1 MERSGGSSTGG
12 CCEGPKVSTGTLYI
26 VATPLGNL
34 EDITL
39 RAIRVLREVSVVAC
53 EDTRRTVKLLNR
65 YEIRTPLFIFHE
77 YNKMRAGKNI
87 LRRLRDGE
95 SVALV
100 SDAGT
105 PAISDPGYELV
116 REVIA
121 AGVPLE
127 VVPGPSALVAAL
139 VVSGL
144 PTDHFAFEGFLPAR
158 KEKRRKAMKALAG
171 ETRTM
176 IFYESPQ
183 RIAGFLQDA
192 AEIFGERRGCVVREL
207 TKIHEEILR
216 GTLPELA
223 GEIGGRDSVLGEVT
237 VVVGGA
243 QKTVE
248 LSVEEIVRAALEDAS
263 GSSRDLTREIAER
276 TGLSRKEIY
285 AEILRH
291 RGK

>member
-1 MERSGGSSTGG
+1 MSF
-12 CCEGPKVSTGTLYI
+12 GTLYI

-39 RAIRVLREVSVVAC
+39 RALRVLREVSTIAC
-53 EDTRRTVKLLNR
+53 EDTRRTVKILNK
-65 YEIRTPLFIFHE
+65 YEIRTPLSIYHD
-77 YNKMRAGKNI
+77 YNKQRAGATL
-87 LRRLRDGE
+87 LRRLKAGE

-116 REVIA
+116 REAIA
-121 AGVPLE
+121 SGVPVE

-144 PTDHFAFEGFLPAR
+144 PTDHFAFEGFLSAR
-158 KEKRRKAMKALAG
+158 KERRRKGLQELSG
-171 ETRTM
+171 EKRTM

-183 RIAGFLQDA
+183 RIAAFLHDA
-192 AEIFGERRGCVVREL
+192 AEILGDRRACLVREL
-207 TKIHEEILR
+207 TKVHEEILR

-223 GEIGGRDSVLGEVT
+223 AQVGGRESILGEIT
-237 VVVGGA
+237 VVIGGA
-243 QKTVE
+243 PKTVE
-248 LSVEEIVRAALEDAS
+248 LSVEEIVRAALEDES
-263 GSSRDLTREIAER
+263 GSSRDLAREIAER
-276 TGLSRKEIY
+276 TGLSRKEVY
-285 AEILRH
+285 AEILRQ

>member
-1 MERSGGSSTGG
+1 MTM
-12 CCEGPKVSTGTLYI
+12 STGTLYI

-39 RAIRVLREVSVVAC
+39 RAIRVLREVSVIAC
-53 EDTRRTVKLLNR
+53 EDTRRTVKILNR

-77 YNKMRAGKNI
+77 YNKVRAGASI

-116 REVIA
+116 REAIGG
-121 AGVPLE
+121 GVPIE
-127 VVPGPSALVAAL
+127 VVPGPSALIAAL

-144 PTDHFAFEGFLPAR
+144 PTDHFTFEGFLPAR
-158 KEKRRKAMKALAG
+158 REKRRKAMQNLAT
-171 ETRTM
+171 EKRTM

-183 RIAGFLQDA
+183 RVTSFLREA
-192 AEIFGERRGCVVREL
+192 SEVFGDRRACVVREL

-216 GTLPELA
+216 GTLPELDA
-223 GEIGGRDSVLGEVT
+223 EISRRESVLGEITIVI
-237 VVVGGA
+237 GGGE
-243 QKTVE
+243 KTVE
-248 LSVEEIVRAALEDAS
+248 LSVEEIVKAALEDAS
-263 GSSRDLTREIAER
+263 GSSRDLAREIAER
-276 TGLSRKEIY
+276 TGLSRKEVY
-285 AEILRH
+285 TEILRQ
-291 RGK
+291 RQK

>member
-1 MERSGGSSTGG
+1 M
-12 CCEGPKVSTGTLYI
+12 STGTLYI

-39 RAIRVLREVSVVAC
+39 RAIRVLKEVAVIAC
-53 EDTRRTVKLLNR
+53 EDTRRTVKILNR

-77 YNKMRAGKNI
+77 YNKARAGASI

-105 PAISDPGYELV
+105 PAISDPGFELV
-116 REVIA
+116 RETIG
-121 AGVPLE
+121 AGVHIE

-144 PTDHFAFEGFLPAR
+144 PTDHFTFEGFLPVR
-158 KEKRRKAMKALAG
+158 REKRRKAMEALAS

-183 RIAGFLQDA
+183 RLAAFLRDA
-192 AEIFGERRGCVVREL
+192 EEMFGDRRACVVREL

-216 GTLPELA
+216 GTIPELCA
-223 GEIGGRDSVLGEVT
+223 EISRREAVLGEITLVIG
-237 VVVGGA
+237 GGA
-243 QKTVE
+243 KTVE
-248 LSVEEIVRAALEDAS
+248 LSVEEVVRAALEGDS
-263 GSSRDLTREIAER
+263 GSSRDLAREIAGR
-276 TGLSRKEIY
+276 TGLSRKEVY
-285 AEILRH
+285 AEILKQRP
-291 RGK
+291 K

>member
-1 MERSGGSSTGG
+1 M
-12 CCEGPKVSTGTLYI
+12 STGTLYI

-39 RAIRVLREVSVVAC
+39 RAIRVLKEVSVVAC

-77 YNKMRAGKNI
+77 YNKLRAGASI

-95 SVALV
+95 SVGLV

-116 REVIA
+116 REAIG
-121 AGVPLE
+121 AGIPIE
-127 VVPGPSALVAAL
+127 VVPGPSALVSAL

-144 PTDHFAFEGFLPAR
+144 PTDHFTFEGFLPAR
-158 KEKRRKAMKALAG
+158 RERRRKALESLG
-171 ETRTM
+171 RETRTM

-183 RIAGFLQDA
+183 RVASFLREA
-192 AEIFGERRGCVVREL
+192 AEVFGDRRACVVREL

-216 GTLPELA
+216 GTLPELSLEVSRRESVR
-223 GEIGGRDSVLGEVT
+223 GEIT
-237 VVVGGA
+237 VVIGGA
-243 QKTVE
+243 PKTVE
-248 LSVEEIVRAALEDAS
+248 LSVEEIVRAALEDVS
-263 GSSRDLTREIAER
+263 GSSRDLAREISER
-276 TGLSRKEIY
+276 TGLSRKEVY
-285 AEILRH
+285 AEILRQ
-291 RGK
+291 RQA

>member
-1 MERSGGSSTGG
+1 MS
-12 CCEGPKVSTGTLYI
+12 KGTLYI

-39 RAIRVLREVSVVAC
+39 RAIRILKEASVIAC

-65 YEIRTPLFIFHE
+65 YEIRTPMFIFHD
-77 YNKMRAGKNI
+77 YNKLRAGAV
-87 LRRLRDGE
+87 LMRRLADGE

-116 REVIA
+116 REAIHA
-121 AGVPLE
+121 SVPVE
-127 VVPGPSALVAAL
+127 VVPGPSALISAL

-144 PTDHFAFEGFLPAR
+144 PTDHFAFEGFLPNR
-158 KEKRRKAMKALAG
+158 KEKRKKALQALSG

-183 RIAGFLQDA
+183 RVGAFLSEASEVLGD
-192 AEIFGERRGCVVREL
+192 RRACLVREL
-207 TKIHEEILR
+207 TKIHEEIARR
-216 GTLPELA
+216 GT
-223 GEIGGRDSVLGEVT
+223 VLGEIT
-237 VVVGGA
+237 LVVAGA

-248 LSVEEIVRAALEDAS
+248 MSVEEIVRAALSDAS
-263 GSSRDLTREIAER
+263 GSSRDLAREIADR
-276 TGLSRKEIY
+276 TGISRKEVY
-285 AEILRH
+285 GEILRQ

>member
-1 MERSGGSSTGG
+1 M
-12 CCEGPKVSTGTLYI
+12 STGTLYI

-39 RAIRVLREVSVVAC
+39 RAIRVLKEVTVIAC
-53 EDTRRTVKLLNR
+53 EDTRRTVKILNR

-77 YNKMRAGKNI
+77 YNKVRAGASI

-105 PAISDPGYELV
+105 PAISDPGFELV
-116 REVIA
+116 RETIG
-121 AGVPLE
+121 AGVHIE

-144 PTDHFAFEGFLPAR
+144 PTDHFTFEGFLPVR
-158 KEKRRKAMKALAG
+158 REKRRKAMEALAS

-183 RIAGFLQDA
+183 RLAAFLRDA
-192 AEIFGERRGCVVREL
+192 EEMFGDRRACVVREL

-216 GTLPELA
+216 GTIPELCA
-223 GEIGGRDSVLGEVT
+223 EISRRESVLGEITLVIG
-237 VVVGGA
+237 GGA
-243 QKTVE
+243 KTVE
-248 LSVEEIVRAALEDAS
+248 LSVEEVVRAALEGDS
-263 GSSRDLTREIAER
+263 GSSRDLAREIAGR
-276 TGLSRKEIY
+276 TGLSRKEVY
-285 AEILRH
+285 AEILKQRP
-291 RGK
+291 K

>member
-1 MERSGGSSTGG
+1 MG
-12 CCEGPKVSTGTLYI
+12 TGTLYI

-39 RAIRVLREVSVVAC
+39 RAIRVLREASVIAC
-53 EDTRRTVKLLNR
+53 EDTRRTVKILNR

-77 YNKMRAGKNI
+77 YNKVRAGGSI

-116 REVIA
+116 RGAID
-121 AGVPLE
+121 AGIPIE
-127 VVPGPSALVAAL
+127 VVPGPSALIAAL

-158 KEKRRKAMKALAG
+158 REKRRKAMQGLSAEK
-171 ETRTM
+171 RTM

-183 RIAGFLQDA
+183 RVAAFLREA
-192 AEIFGERRGCVVREL
+192 AEIFGDRRACVVREL

-223 GEIGGRDSVLGEVT
+223 EEVSRRASVLGEIT
-237 VVVGGA
+237 VVIGGGT
-243 QKTVE
+243 KTVE
-248 LSVEEIVRAALEDAS
+248 LSVEEIVRGALEDAS
-263 GSSRDLTREIAER
+263 GSSRDLAREIAER
-276 TGLSRKEIY
+276 TGLSRKEVY
-285 AEILRH
+285 AEILRQ
-291 RGK
+291 RQK

>member
-1 MERSGGSSTGG
+1 MG
-12 CCEGPKVSTGTLYI
+12 TGTLYI

-39 RAIRVLREVSVVAC
+39 RAIRTLKEASVIAC
-53 EDTRRTVKLLNR
+53 EDTRRTVRLLNK
-65 YEIRTPLFIFHE
+65 YEIRTPMVIFHD
-77 YNKMRAGKNI
+77 YNKERAGKI
-87 LRRLRDGE
+87 LMRRLADGE

-116 REVIA
+116 RDAIA
-121 AGVPLE
+121 AGNPIE

-144 PTDHFAFEGFLPAR
+144 PTDHFTFEGFLPSR
-158 KEKRRKAMKALAG
+158 RERRRKALQALAG
-171 ETRTM
+171 EKRTM

-183 RIAGFLQDA
+183 RVAAFLAEA
-192 AEIFGERRGCVVREL
+192 AEVFGDRRACLVREL
-207 TKIHEEILR
+207 TKVHEEILR
-216 GTLPELA
+216 GTLPEIA
-223 GEIGGRDSVLGEVT
+223 AEINRRESVLGEIT

-243 QKTVE
+243 PKIVE
-248 LSVEEIVRAALEDAS
+248 MSVEEIVGAALEDARE
-263 GSSRDLTREIAER
+263 SSRDLARQISER
-276 TGLSRKEIY
+276 TGLSRKEVY
-285 AEILRH
+285 AEILRQ

>member
-1 MERSGGSSTGG
+1 M
-12 CCEGPKVSTGTLYI
+12 STGTLYI

-39 RAIRVLREVSVVAC
+39 RAIRVLKEVAVIAC
-53 EDTRRTVKLLNR
+53 EDTRRTVKILNR

-77 YNKMRAGKNI
+77 YNKVRAGASI

-105 PAISDPGYELV
+105 PAISDPGFELV
-116 REVIA
+116 RETIG
-121 AGVPLE
+121 AGVHIE

-144 PTDHFAFEGFLPAR
+144 PTDRFTFEGFLPVR
-158 KEKRRKAMKALAG
+158 REKRRKAMEALAS

-183 RIAGFLQDA
+183 RLAAFLRDA
-192 AEIFGERRGCVVREL
+192 EEMFGDRRACVVREL

-216 GTLPELA
+216 GTIPELCA
-223 GEIGGRDSVLGEVT
+223 EISRREAVLGEITLVIG
-237 VVVGGA
+237 GGA
-243 QKTVE
+243 KTVE
-248 LSVEEIVRAALEDAS
+248 LSVEEVVRAALEGDS
-263 GSSRDLTREIAER
+263 GSSRDLAREIAGR
-276 TGLSRKEIY
+276 TGLSRKEVY
-285 AEILRH
+285 AEILKQRP
-291 RGK
+291 K

>member
-1 MERSGGSSTGG
+1 MS
-12 CCEGPKVSTGTLYI
+12 KGTLYI

-39 RAIRVLREVSVVAC
+39 RAIRVLKEASVIAC

-65 YEIRTPLFIFHE
+65 YEIRTPMFIFHD
-77 YNKMRAGKNI
+77 YNKLRAGAVL
-87 LRRLRDGE
+87 LRRLSEGE
-95 SVALV
+95 GVALV

-116 REVIA
+116 REAISAGAPVEVI
-121 AGVPLE
+121 
-127 VVPGPSALVAAL
+127 PGPSALISAL

-144 PTDHFAFEGFLPAR
+144 PTDHFAFEGFLPNR
-158 KEKRRKAMKALAG
+158 KEKRRKALQALAG

-183 RIAGFLQDA
+183 RVGAFLAEA
-192 AEIFGERRGCVVREL
+192 ADILGDRRACLVREL

-223 GEIGGRDSVLGEVT
+223 EEIARRGTVLGEIT
-237 VVVGGA
+237 LVVAGA

-248 LSVEEIVRAALEDAS
+248 MSVEEIVRAALEDAS
-263 GSSRDLTREIAER
+263 GSSRDLAREISER
-276 TGLSRKEIY
+276 TGLSRKEVY
-285 AEILRH
+285 AEILRQ